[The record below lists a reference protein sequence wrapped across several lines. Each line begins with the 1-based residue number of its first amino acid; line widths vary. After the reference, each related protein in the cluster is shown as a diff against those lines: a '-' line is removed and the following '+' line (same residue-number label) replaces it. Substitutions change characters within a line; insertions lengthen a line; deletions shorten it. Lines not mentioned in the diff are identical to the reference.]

1 MRIGVF
7 LGSGILGTGVSG
19 LLEEVAEAEKAGF
32 DSLWFAQVFGLDVLT
47 LISIAGAVTSRIEL
61 GTAVVPTFPRHPL
74 VMAQQAM
81 TAQAATDGRLSLG
94 IGLSHKV
101 VIEDMLG
108 LSFDRPARHML
119 EYLSVLRAL
128 VNDGA
133 VDFEGEAYRVS
144 ATVQLPDVAPCP
156 ILVAALGPRMLKV
169 AGEHSDGTITWMAGP
184 KGLASNIVPQIGE
197 AAKNA
202 GRGPLRV
209 CVGLPIAVTDDPEAT
224 REVLKHDL
232 RFYGRLPSYR
242 RLLDIEGVADPSD
255 VAVIGDEAEVERQ
268 LRALADTGA
277 TDLLAMEYPTGEEH
291 VESRARLRT
300 LLKGLVGKI

>member
-1 MRIGVF
+1 MGSGS
-7 LGSGILGTGVSG
+7 LGSGLPGMLRQVAD
-19 LLEEVAEAEKAGF
+19 AEAAGF
-32 DSLWFAQVFGLDVLT
+32 DSFWLAQVFGPDVLT
-47 LISIAGAVTSRIEL
+47 LISMAGSVTSRIEL

-81 TAQAATDGRLSLG
+81 TAQAATGGRLALG

-101 VIEDMLG
+101 TIEDRLG

-119 EYLSVLRAL
+119 EYVSVLRAL
-128 VNDGA
+128 VDDGA

-144 ATVQLPDVAPCP
+144 ATVQLPDAAPCP
-156 ILVAALGPRMLKV
+156 ILLAALGPRMLRV
-169 AGEHSDGTITWMAGP
+169 AGEHADGTITWMAGP
-184 KGLASNIVPQIGE
+184 KGLASHILPRITE
-197 AAKNA
+197 AAERA

-209 CVGLPIAVTDDPEAT
+209 CVGVPVAVTDDPEAT

-232 RFYGRLPSYR
+232 RYYGRLPSYR
-242 RLLDIEGVADPSD
+242 RLLDIEGVEDASG

-277 TDLLAMEYPTGEEH
+277 TDLLAMEYPLGDEHTG
-291 VESRARLRT
+291 SRARVRDLLR
-300 LLKGLVGKI
+300 GLVGKI